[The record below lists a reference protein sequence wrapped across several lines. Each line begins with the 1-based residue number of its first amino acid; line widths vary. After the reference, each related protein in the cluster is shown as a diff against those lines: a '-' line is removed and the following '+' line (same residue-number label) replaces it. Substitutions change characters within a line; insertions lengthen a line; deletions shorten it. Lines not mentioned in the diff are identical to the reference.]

1 MNQTSLDNVYPVA
14 LRVCQTLGWPS
25 EKASVIMAQFI
36 LEKGW
41 EYWADYP
48 TAARGSDF
56 NFGNAGDPMNGPLP
70 VIASETAGIL
80 LYGFVLCLSNPSAY
94 QAYWD
99 AMLSGSNEEAVTALA
114 DSVWCD
120 PPYGA
125 TLHEVYS
132 MVMGG
137 VGAWAGT
144 PTSVQSSEPSSSA
157 PSQAGSSVS
166 ESQGQS
172 NSSLTKNQYQ
182 VRPGDTMSGIAVSRG
197 VPLRRLL
204 ALNPQVSD
212 PNRIVPGEIINL

>member
-14 LRVCQTLGWPS
+14 LRVCQTLGWPK
-25 EKASVIMAQFI
+25 EKAAVIMAQFI

-48 TAARGSDF
+48 TAARESDF

-80 LYGFVLCLSNPSAY
+80 LYGFVLCLSNPAAY
-94 QAYWD
+94 HAYWN

-114 DSVWCD
+114 DSVWCA

-125 TLHEVYS
+125 TLHKVYS
-132 MVMGG
+132 MVMEG
-137 VGAWAGT
+137 VGTWAGFS
-144 PTSVQSSEPSSSA
+144 TSVQSSEPSSSA
-157 PSQAGSSVS
+157 PSQAGSSAS

-172 NSSLTKNQYQ
+172 NSSLAKNQYQ